1 MKDHISLI
9 VAGQRLYSY
18 SETPIVAGDSIQF
31 VRVSVKFSADWVGF
45 SVVAQFS
52 QHGVTYQKLMGYVP
66 EFTVNST
73 PELECFMPAE
83 ITEGVCIISL
93 IGQKPGVPDKS
104 TTTLF
109 KQQVNKSGVTMPDTG
124 IPPTPDLYSQLLAKI
139 LEAEASQEA
148 AELAVTNAQSYAEA
162 AQQVAEFVD
171 TLHDEAKLFRDDAE
185 GFANAAEG
193 YKQEVSGYADEAEV
207 ARDEAV
213 EAAED
218 ANRYYA
224 SLLGLELVVNVV
236 DGVLKL
242 YAIGGYSPI
251 DIVLNDRALE
261 VWRV

>member
-1 MKDHISLI
+1 MSTAI
-9 VAGQRLYSY
+9 VVDGQEIRLYGDPIIMSDG
-18 SETPIVAGDSIQF
+18 SAEFVQFAFNFTPEWNGY
-31 VRVSVKFSADWVGF
+31 VK
-45 SVVAQFS
+45 VAQFS
-52 QHGVTYQKLMGYVP
+52 QAGAVYHSVLTIDNKCYMPTQVGHGLVYLSVFGQAPGLVPKATTNKL
-66 EFTVNST
+66 
-73 PELECFMPAE
+73 ELMVFDS
-83 ITEGVCIISL
+83 GL
-93 IGQKPGVPDKS
+93 PDDP
-104 TTTLF
+104 L
-109 KQQVNKSGVTMPDTG
+109 

-148 AELAVTNAQSYAEA
+148 AELAATNAQSHAEA
-162 AQQVAEFVD
+162 AQQTAEFVD

-193 YKQEVSGYADEAEV
+193 YKQEVSGYADEAEG
-207 ARDEAV
+207 ARDEAI

-251 DIVLNDRALE
+251 DILLNDRALE